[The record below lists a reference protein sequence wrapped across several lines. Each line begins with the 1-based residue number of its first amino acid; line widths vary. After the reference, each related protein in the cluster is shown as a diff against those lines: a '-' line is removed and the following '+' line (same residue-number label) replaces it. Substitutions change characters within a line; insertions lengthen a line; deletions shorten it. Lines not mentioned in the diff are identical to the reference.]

1 VPTTHLPAG
10 KQPRPVAQ
18 NPACPPD
25 VLEEIFGRF
34 VTKAETDGWL
44 TVNEFGEIPNDG
56 NVDCIDVAAALGM
69 NPALPKD
76 KRQAARRFAIDKG
89 DWDEEDFEDD

>member
-1 VPTTHLPAG
+1 
-10 KQPRPVAQ
+10 
-18 NPACPPD
+18 
-25 VLEEIFGRF
+25 
-34 VTKAETDGWL
+34 L